1 VHRNAVPRSRGIPEY
16 DASADGSG
24 TIGTG
29 GGGAAM
35 DESMDGSMDE
45 SMDESMDR
53 SHRCPALLQ
62 AFPVR
67 QCAWCTW
74 DAPSQRSLRYR

>member
-16 DASADGSG
+16 DATADGSG
-24 TIGTG
+24 TSGG

-35 DESMDGSMDE
+35 DESIDE
-45 SMDESMDR
+45 SIDESMDR